1 MYDILQLTVLEHCLS
16 IRLWTGN
23 TSTFSHSRIV
33 PFDLGH
39 QGILSLVVGIAWV
52 KHKLNRQANDLVV
65 LYVSI
70 QILKIILATVDYR
83 SNITNQPCHSR
94 VSR

>member
-1 MYDILQLTVLEHCLS
+1 MYNILQLTVLEHCLS

-33 PFDLGH
+33 PFDLGN
-39 QGILSLVVGIAWV
+39 QSFLGLIIGIVWIQ
-52 KHKLNRQANDLVV
+52 HKLNRQANNLIV